1 MRLRATRLSAIGGV
15 SRRALGPVPILDQLG
30 VSAAAAY
37 SLRKV
42 RSGAAL
48 AIRVRR
54 SSDNA
59 EANIGFAWNGD
70 LDTAALLA
78 HVGSGDGFVTTWYDQ
93 SGNARNATQAT
104 AANQPQIVSN
114 GAIETQNGRPMPLFD
129 GTDFL
134 SFQGVHDAQWSLA
147 VVGRATGNDQS
158 FVQFGGINQFGSLF
172 VNEGLYK
179 ARPTNSVVA
188 TAPHTDGE
196 IAVLT
201 ATYGAAQ
208 INIWK
213 NGAIGTPAAGSGV
226 ASNAGSVIGTLGGV
240 YFLDGNIGEII
251 ALNGVLSTTDRQ
263 TLERNE
269 GAYYSI
275 TVD

>member
-1 MRLRATRLSAIGGV
+1 MRTAARMVVLNSKKYALDLISAV
-15 SRRALGPVPILDQLG
+15 V
-30 VSAAAAY
+30 AAAY
-37 SLRKV
+37 SLR
-42 RSGAAL
+42 RLYASYTGA

-54 SSDNA
+54 SSDGA
-59 EANIGFAWNGD
+59 QADIGFMANGD
-70 LDTAALLA
+70 LDTVALLA
-78 HVGSGDGFVTTWYDQ
+78 FVGNGSGFVTTWYDQ
-93 SGNARNATQAT
+93 SGNNCHATQTT
-104 AANQPQIVSN
+104 AANQPRIVTS
-114 GAIETQNGRPMPLFD
+114 GTIETRNGRPMPLFD

-226 ASNAGSVIGTLGGV
+226 ASNAGSVIGTLGGI

-263 TLERNE
+263 TLEGNQ
-269 GAYYSI
+269 GIYFNISVNI
-275 TVD
+275 